1 MDMDDDRL
9 SGLSP
14 AAKDIVLRIE
24 TVTRAQDALEILRSD
39 FAALP
44 ADERKTLVMDYFLK
58 EMKLDDPQFLALAS
72 AELAEPPRNDDALF
86 EGYVFAEFFA
96 AVAEAG
102 HDSTVI
108 PALQKHVGVLTDEE
122 YRRPEIL
129 SLALR
134 QAFQEALQGSQSD
147 DENNAEIIPGDLKN
161 PFRAAAEKAA
171 QDNGQISVPSHAHLR
186 KYLGKKK

>member
-24 TVTRAQDALEILRSD
+24 TVTRAQEALEILRTD

-44 ADERKTLVMDYFLK
+44 ADERKTLVMDYFLGK
-58 EMKLDDPQFLALAS
+58 MKLDDPQFLTLAS

-96 AVAEAG
+96 AVAEAE
-102 HDSTVI
+102 HDSPVI
-108 PALQKHVGVLTDEE
+108 PALQKYVGALTDEE

-134 QAFQEALQGSQSD
+134 QAFQEALQGTED
-147 DENNAEIIPGDLKN
+147 DDKNADIIPGDLRN

-171 QDNGQISVPSHAHLR
+171 QDNGQTSVPSHAHLR
-186 KYLGKKK
+186 NYLGKKK